1 MLQFLETKTERKRVR
16 YENEE
21 STSPGREDPS
31 LEESVDVPED
41 PLIKTEDIDDYL
53 TDSSPDHGLD
63 LSLQRSVIEK
73 KPEIDEDEMFL
84 LSLLPSI
91 RKLTPLQKMDFK
103 LEVMGS
109 LRRIQFSNS
118 VH

>member
-53 TDSSPDHGLD
+53 TD
-63 LSLQRSVIEK
+63 K
-73 KPEIDEDEMFL
+73 IDEDEMFL